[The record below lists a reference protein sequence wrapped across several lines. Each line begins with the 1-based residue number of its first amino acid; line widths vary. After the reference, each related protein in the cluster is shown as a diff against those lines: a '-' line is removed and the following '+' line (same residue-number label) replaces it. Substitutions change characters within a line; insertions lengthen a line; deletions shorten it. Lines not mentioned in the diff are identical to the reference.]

1 MKYDPAIHHRRS
13 IRLPGFDYSKPG
25 QYFVTICTQHRLC
38 LFGTIENG
46 KMSLNEYGEIV
57 QAAWDDLPCHYQN
70 INLHEFVIMPNHVH
84 GIVGIINPVEPID
97 PTSTKRHGLPEIIRA
112 FKTFSAKRINEK
124 RETPGTSVWQ
134 RNYYERIIR
143 DETAYLTITN
153 YIRTNPQRWIDDSNH
168 I

>member
-13 IRLPGFDYSKPG
+13 IRLQGYDYAKPG

-38 LFGTIENG
+38 LFGTIKNG
-46 KMSLNEYGEIV
+46 RMSLNEYGEIV
-57 QAAWDDLPCHYQN
+57 QAAWDDLPYHYHN

-84 GIVGIINPVEPID
+84 GIVGMID
-97 PTSTKRHGLPEIIRA
+97 TGEAIAKKHALPEIIRA
-112 FKTFSAKRINEK
+112 FKTFSARRINEK
-124 RETPGTSVWQ
+124 CETPGVPLWQ

-143 DETAYLTITN
+143 DELAYTTITD
-153 YIRTNPQRWIDDSNH
+153 YIRTNPQRWIDDPNN